1 MTDPVDLHEHATD
14 AIRDA
19 VARLVGPDEPHTVV
33 QAVRGVAWLES
44 RYGTA
49 WGAEV
54 PNASHNWGCVQYAT
68 PSQLGLVRDPVANP
82 LPEDYERVLKAHAD
96 VVRGF
101 PLISPDGLGFLW
113 RDTRPTSSGGSVPYA
128 VYFRRYTESEAADGV
143 VRTALLTAGRRAQVL
158 PAARR
163 GDWLAVSEGLH
174 ATRYYEG
181 FGATVEERIAR
192 HHRALVGSIEIAAR
206 TLGEQPYTPPTLD
219 TSRPESELPAY
230 AVRLLLDCLL
240 DTELATG
247 SLYEATR
254 AMQRRLGR
262 KDDGVVGAVTW
273 SALRVAYPELPWFD
287 VTADVAEEP
296 LTWAWVEQY
305 ASAATPASEAA
316 STQPTA

>member
-1 MTDPVDLHEHATD
+1 MTIIVTDPVRLHEHATD

-19 VARLVGPDEPHTVV
+19 VARLVGPGEPHTVV

-44 RYGTA
+44 QYGTA
-49 WGAEV
+49 WGAAI
-54 PNASHNWGCVQYAT
+54 PIQANNWGCVQYRT
-68 PSQLGLVRDPVANP
+68 PSQLGLVRDVTANP
-82 LPEDYERVLKAHAD
+82 LPEDYERVLRGHAD

-128 VYFRRYTESEAADGV
+128 VYFRRYTEAEAADGV

-192 HHRALVGSIEIAAR
+192 HHRALVGSIERAAR
-206 TLGEQPYTPPTLD
+206 TLGEQPYTPPRLD
-219 TSRPESELPAY
+219 TQLEEHELPAY
-230 AVRLLLDCLL
+230 ALRLLLDCLAPAE
-240 DTELATG
+240 TAAP
-247 SLYEATR
+247 SLYAATC
-254 AMQRRLGR
+254 ALQARLGLTA
-262 KDDGVVGAVTW
+262 DGQVGPVTW
-273 SALRVAYPELPWFD
+273 SALRAAYPELPWSD
-287 VTADVAEEP
+287 VTAADQTPIAAEPWE
-296 LTWAWVEQY
+296 
-305 ASAATPASEAA
+305 SAARLMA
-316 STQPTA
+316 